1 MTSRRSIPRRPGGA
15 LRKFGW
21 LAAATLLA
29 LSVFAPT
36 ASAAPPS
43 DECMAA
49 DSSFEYSVDG
59 GPFNTVVVNG
69 PPSEFPQ
76 NTVTVRVKDGVDLP
90 QGCVREFS
98 LGSFTAGGATW
109 PESVYEHFL
118 DIDTAALSNENRS
131 ATLEVEVPAPGCF
144 GQTDFY
150 TDAYTNGIFFP
161 GSTRY
166 EGPLEPRYPDVP
178 TPYGKISGAN
188 GGEVECLDHA
198 IAVSLG
204 SDPVSL
210 GSDPVSLGS
219 DPVSLG
225 SDPVSLGSD
234 ALSPDADAERLRRA
248 GRVRSPDSE
257 PEWRRR
263 GSDGHAERD
272 PAQHR
277 SARQRLDADGRQLA
291 DRSCRPGVHHRPGP
305 GLHRA
310 GAGPP
315 EEVTAVLES
324 DLDRGAVT
332 VPRSRFASAALV
344 GMSAAAVSSR
354 LAGPVA
360 QWQSN

>member
-1 MTSRRSIPRRPGGA
+1 MTSRRSISRRPGGA

-76 NTVTVRVKDGVDLP
+76 NTVTVRVKAGVDLP

-109 PESVYEHFL
+109 PDSQYEHFL

-131 ATLEVEVPAPGCF
+131 ATLEIQVPEPGCF

-188 GGEVECLDHA
+188 GGEVECLTT
-198 IAVSLG
+198 
-204 SDPVSL
+204 P
-210 GSDPVSLGS
+210 
-219 DPVSLG
+219 
-225 SDPVSLGSD
+225 
-234 ALSPDADAERLRRA
+234 SPSAPTPSASAPTPRRQPRPLRRQPRLRR
-248 GRVRSPDSE
+248 RQPRPRQ
-257 PEWRRR
+257 PRLRPPQPRLRPPQPRLRRR
-263 GSDGHAERD
+263 AAPTSRPSQIARLRARVAASRER
-272 PAQHR
+272 R
-277 SARQRLDADGRQLA
+277 ARR
-291 DRSCRPGVHHRPGP
+291 
-305 GLHRA
+305 
-310 GAGPP
+310 
-315 EEVTAVLES
+315 T
-324 DLDRGAVT
+324 
-332 VPRSRFASAALV
+332 
-344 GMSAAAVSSR
+344 
-354 LAGPVA
+354 
-360 QWQSN
+360 

>member
-76 NTVTVRVKDGVDLP
+76 NTVTVRVKAGVDLP

-118 DIDTAALSNENRS
+118 DIDTAALSNENRT

-188 GGEVECLDHA
+188 GGEVECLATPSASAPTPSASAPTPSASAPTPSASAPTPSASAPTPSAPTPTPSGSDEPA
-198 IAVSLG
+198 ESDRPTPSPSGGVEGATGTPNVTPPNTEALG
-204 SDPVSL
+204 SVSTPTSGSWRIVLAGLAFIIVLTLVFTEPV
-210 GSDPVSLGS
+210 
-219 DPVSLG
+219 
-225 SDPVSLGSD
+225 
-234 ALSPDADAERLRRA
+234 
-248 GRVRSPDSE
+248 RVR
-257 PEWRRR
+257 
-263 GSDGHAERD
+263 
-272 PAQHR
+272 QKK
-277 SARQRLDADGRQLA
+277 
-291 DRSCRPGVHHRPGP
+291 
-305 GLHRA
+305 
-310 GAGPP
+310 
-315 EEVTAVLES
+315 
-324 DLDRGAVT
+324 
-332 VPRSRFASAALV
+332 
-344 GMSAAAVSSR
+344 
-354 LAGPVA
+354 
-360 QWQSN
+360 